1 MVGDCGF
8 VPTAMCGPPA
18 LVQARLITVCFR
30 LPYILPRG
38 WLLRRN
44 AAAILQ
50 LQAYFTDRIRGLAG
64 PEMLVSTKQTLIHV
78 PWKHS
83 KRQGQVK

>member
-1 MVGDCGF
+1 MVGHCGF

-50 LQAYFTDRIRGLAG
+50 LQAYFTDRYYNNTWPRRSRNARIYQADID
-64 PEMLVSTKQTLIHV
+64 PCTMEA
-78 PWKHS
+78 
-83 KRQGQVK
+83 